1 MLESFVRFQKKDGKL
16 HPCYKEDERAYKEF
30 IDKIPNNKIV
40 DVYITCYD
48 EEIGTLPQLAKI
60 HAMIRE
66 IAEFTKQG
74 FNETKDNI
82 KEVCG
87 IFNIVSSKPYQKKL
101 KSFGDCSI
109 EELNMVIN
117 KLIEIQNIIY
127 SNEN

>member
-1 MLESFVRFQKKDGKL
+1 MKECFVKFQKNDCTL
-16 HPCYKEDERAYKEF
+16 HPCSKEDERTYKEF
-30 IDKIPNNKIV
+30 IDKISNNKTV

-74 FNETKDNI
+74 FNETKDHI

-87 IFNIVSSKPYQKKL
+87 IFNIVSSKPYKKKL

-109 EELNMVIN
+109 QELDMVIN

-127 SNEN
+127 NEN

>member
-1 MLESFVRFQKKDGKL
+1 MKECFVKFQKKDCRL
-16 HPCYKEDERAYKEF
+16 YPCSKEDERIYQEF
-30 IDKIPNNKIV
+30 IDKISNNKIA

-74 FNETKDNI
+74 FNETKNHI

-87 IFNIVSSKPYQKKL
+87 IFNIVSSKPYKKKL

-109 EELNMVIN
+109 QELDMVIN

-127 SNEN
+127 NEN

>member
-1 MLESFVRFQKKDGKL
+1 MEECFVKFQKNDCRL
-16 HPCYKEDERAYKEF
+16 YPCSKEDKRTYQEF
-30 IDKIPNNKIV
+30 IDKISNNKTV

-74 FNETKDNI
+74 FNETKDHI

-87 IFNIVSSKPYQKKL
+87 IFNIVSSKPYKKKL

-109 EELNMVIN
+109 QELDMVIN

-127 SNEN
+127 NEN

>member
-1 MLESFVRFQKKDGKL
+1 MKECFVKFQKKDYRL
-16 HPCYKEDERAYKEF
+16 YPCSKEDERTYREF
-30 IDKIPNNKIV
+30 IDKIPNNKIA

-74 FNETKDNI
+74 FNETKNHI

-87 IFNIVSSKPYQKKL
+87 IFNIVSSKPYKKKL

-109 EELNMVIN
+109 QELDMVIN

-127 SNEN
+127 NEN

>member
-1 MLESFVRFQKKDGKL
+1 MKECFVKFQKNDCKL
-16 HPCYKEDERAYKEF
+16 YSCSKEDERTYKEF

-74 FNETKDNI
+74 FNETKDHI

-87 IFNIVSSKPYQKKL
+87 IFNIVSSKPYKKKL

-109 EELNMVIN
+109 QELDMVIN

-127 SNEN
+127 NEN

>member
-1 MLESFVRFQKKDGKL
+1 MKECFVKFQKKDCRL
-16 HPCYKEDERAYKEF
+16 YPCSKEDERIYREF
-30 IDKIPNNKIV
+30 IDKIPNNKIA
-40 DVYITCYD
+40 DIYITCYD

-74 FNETKDNI
+74 FNETKNHI

-87 IFNIVSSKPYQKKL
+87 IFNIVSSKPYKKKL

-109 EELNMVIN
+109 QELDMVIN

-127 SNEN
+127 NEN

>member
-1 MLESFVRFQKKDGKL
+1 MKECFVKFQKNDCRL
-16 HPCYKEDERAYKEF
+16 YPCSKEDKRIYQEF
-30 IDKIPNNKIV
+30 IDKISNNKTV

-74 FNETKDNI
+74 FNETKDHI

-87 IFNIVSSKPYQKKL
+87 IFNIVSSKPYKKKL

-109 EELNMVIN
+109 QELDMVIN

-127 SNEN
+127 NEN